1 MLPAVVKE
9 TGYPIELNEISGRLT
24 FCPCQIRSD
33 KIGISCLGPVFAV
46 FLYDKARI
54 IAASD
59 LSDCRAATRLPVLQ
73 ARFYSNFSPHFPH
86 LWKSIDGCCNLT

>member
-9 TGYPIELNEISGRLT
+9 IGSPTELNEVSGRLT

-46 FLYDKARI
+46 FLDPPVCVYDKARI

-59 LSDCRAATRLPVLQ
+59 LSDCRAATRLPVL
-73 ARFYSNFSPHFPH
+73 
-86 LWKSIDGCCNLT
+86 

>member
-9 TGYPIELNEISGRLT
+9 IGYPVLLNEVSRRLT

-33 KIGISCLGPVFAV
+33 KIVFAV
-46 FLYDKARI
+46 FLDPSVCVYDKACI

-59 LSDCRAATRLPVLQ
+59 LSDCRAATRLPVLYV
-73 ARFYSNFSPHFPH
+73 RFYSNFSPHFPH
-86 LWKSIDGCCNLT
+86 LWKSIDGCCT